1 MVREHADWMRPVDD
15 RILESLRETGN
26 LTPRAL
32 EDFGITSKSHA
43 SDRLSKMAKYG
54 LVERISRGLYGLT
67 DTGREFLNEEIDGDE
82 LEPVDES

>member
-1 MVREHADWMRPVDD
+1 MRPVDD